1 MKVHSYCTN
10 SGKDLILEY
19 IDSLSD
25 EERIDAF
32 SVLECMEKQ
41 SLKKF
46 FINVGRR
53 KSMKYIFESIIV
65 YSML

>member
-10 SGKDLILEY
+10 SGKDLIFEY
-19 IDSLSD
+19 IDFLSD

-32 SVLECMEKQ
+32 SVLECMEKAEFE
-41 SLKKF
+41 KF

-53 KSMKYIFESIIV
+53 KFMKYIFESIIE